1 MKSSHSNKNNESLT
15 HCYFTLFVR
24 ARPTRTT
31 LQTQVR
37 VKLVRFQLSAQ
48 TNINERE
55 CGHIMTETVNK
66 KELVATIAEI
76 LGSTKKDANI
86 ALDGVVEAVKQE
98 LKAGKNVSIVGFAK
112 FTSKLVPERTA
123 SVPVKT
129 ELETGEVKYVK
140 QETVVPEHV
149 TYKAKI
155 SKSL

>member
-1 MKSSHSNKNNESLT
+1 
-15 HCYFTLFVR
+15 
-24 ARPTRTT
+24 
-31 LQTQVR
+31 
-37 VKLVRFQLSAQ
+37 
-48 TNINERE
+48 
-55 CGHIMTETVNK
+55 MTETVNK

-86 ALDGVVEAVKQE
+86 ALDGVVEAIKQE

-112 FTSKLVPERTA
+112 LTSKLVPERTA

>member
-1 MKSSHSNKNNESLT
+1 MKSNHSNKNNESLT

-86 ALDGVVEAVKQE
+86 ALDGVVEAIKQE
-98 LKAGKNVSIVGFAK
+98 MKAGKNVSIVGFAK
-112 FTSKLVPERTA
+112 FTSRLAPERTA

-129 ELETGEVKYVK
+129 ESGEYVK
-140 QETVVPEHV
+140 QEVAVPEHV

>member
-1 MKSSHSNKNNESLT
+1 
-15 HCYFTLFVR
+15 
-24 ARPTRTT
+24 
-31 LQTQVR
+31 
-37 VKLVRFQLSAQ
+37 
-48 TNINERE
+48 
-55 CGHIMTETVNK
+55 MTETVNK

-112 FTSKLVPERTA
+112 FASKLVPERTA

-129 ELETGEVKYVK
+129 ESGEYVK